1 MRKIFAAAIAT
12 TVIAAA
18 SVAATAPASAGSFNL
33 HIGGFGWGNPYYGG
47 YYTPAPVYVA
57 PAPVYTGGWQAH
69 VNWCS
74 NHYVTYNP
82 ATDLYFYAPG
92 KQKHCNSPY
101 N

>member
-33 HIGGFGWGNPYYGG
+33 HIGGFGWGAPYYGG
-47 YYTPAPVYVA
+47 YYPAPVVVA
-57 PAPVYTGGWQAH
+57 PAPVYGNSWQAH

-74 NHYVTYNP
+74 SHYVTYNP
-82 ATDLYFYAPG
+82 STDLYFYAPG
-92 KQKHCNSPY
+92 KQRHCNSPY